1 VVAEPADETA
11 PAADIDAAL
20 PESAP
25 DAAADLAVESEMRV
39 AEPLRTARAG
49 IADRHA
55 ALDLIREAR
64 HWFEQH
70 EPSSPIPVLLR
81 RAEQFVGKR
90 YSEVVKAI
98 SPEMLAQWE
107 SDNSVY

>member
-1 VVAEPADETA
+1 MMRTG
-11 PAADIDAAL
+11 
-20 PESAP
+20 
-25 DAAADLAVESEMRV
+25 AV
-39 AEPLRTARAG
+39 
-49 IADRHA
+49 DRHA
-55 ALDLIREAR
+55 ALELIREAR

-90 YSEVVKAI
+90 YAEVVKAI

-107 SDNSVY
+107 SDDSMG